1 MGREYFSSNADIKI
15 ILGGLDIME
24 ESRKDK
30 IINNLQQAKQTGQ
43 LKTES
48 IRDIVKTAVSEAASE
63 VKEGRVEIVSL
74 IQEAIAAV
82 AEIYKDR
89 KGEIKEEVSASIEGA
104 IEGIASSR
112 REAIANTQS
121 EIKTL
126 EVKVEQEEAE
136 LQQEIDGALKEIQTE
151 SKDSPA
157 QVKAAILDAVK
168 NLENSEEVALL
179 QKRYAE
185 LKAQS
190 AIIQANLANRY
201 GESYGNVNQYLD
213 EAKAWYEKAKD
224 DPEVFTG
231 KIEEK
236 QQKFEKKLG
245 ETGTAIAKRERQVK
259 QLLKELWKS
268 VSEVFRDHKGS

>member
-48 IRDIVKTAVSEAASE
+48 IRDIVKTAVSEATSE

-151 SKDSPA
+151 SKDSST

-185 LKAQS
+185 LKAQL